1 MTCLCQLYFSD
12 RNAPIEEVKNAFF
25 DPRHLNDRA
34 PISEEDK
41 TDFARKLHQVKQIN
55 HHLLIVVH
63 AHSFLEKRVENEIDS
78 IKFYTTF
85 SSQYSPDFK
94 F

>member
-1 MTCLCQLYFSD
+1 MLCQLYFSD

-41 TDFARKLHQVKQIN
+41 TDFARKLHQVK
-55 HHLLIVVH
+55 H
-63 AHSFLEKRVENEIDS
+63 
-78 IKFYTTF
+78 IKFPE
-85 SSQYSPDFK
+85 SAIGIL
-94 F
+94 

>member
-1 MTCLCQLYFSD
+1 MLCQLYFSD

-41 TDFARKLHQVKQIN
+41 TDFARKLHQVKHKISR
-55 HHLLIVVH
+55 ICDWYII
-63 AHSFLEKRVENEIDS
+63 SC
-78 IKFYTTF
+78 
-85 SSQYSPDFK
+85 
-94 F
+94 

>member
-1 MTCLCQLYFSD
+1 MLCQLYFSD

-41 TDFARKLHQVKQIN
+41 TDFARKLHQVKHI
-55 HHLLIVVH
+55 I
-63 AHSFLEKRVENEIDS
+63 
-78 IKFYTTF
+78 
-85 SSQYSPDFK
+85 
-94 F
+94 